1 MENSKSKKKQM
12 VKKIFL
18 LENSGAVDDLY
29 VDKYPAGQI
38 WQLIGSQRPL
48 PISFYLLSKISTGI

>member
-18 LENSGAVDDLY
+18 LENSGVVDDLFI
-29 VDKYPAGQI
+29 DKYPAGQI
-38 WQLIGSQRPL
+38 WQLIGSQRPGTS
-48 PISFYLLSKISTGI
+48 SFYLLSKISTGI